1 MLNTSVGHDQL
12 ADGHAE
18 TLDEEQDVL
27 VHLRV
32 AGSARMGWRTRMQVG
47 RSMCAGE
54 DEEWHSVEAHHS
66 NGHGSVAFRDRKR
79 AGRDRWH
86 RSGKWNA
93 LFVE

>member
-54 DEEWHSVEAHHS
+54 DEASGIGSVEAYHS
-66 NGHGSVAFRDRKR
+66 NGNGSVVFREAK
-79 AGRDRWH
+79 GGGGWH
-86 RSGKWNA
+86 RSGKRTA